1 MSCDWPA
8 ASTNDHSVF
17 SFFQQERPANGLDEA
32 LARYRQIC
40 PLVRLAG
47 PTSFAPIIRE
57 AMRIV
62 IGSHMQY
69 HILLIIADGQVRP
82 PLPPPPPPPP
92 PPPSPSAHF
101 PALIF

>member
-1 MSCDWPA
+1 MQHDWHA

-32 LARYRQIC
+32 LARYRQIS

-69 HILLIIADGQVRP
+69 HILLIIADGQVTPP
-82 PLPPPPPPPP
+82 PLPHIPMHQAVHLH
-92 PPPSPSAHF
+92 SKGQA
-101 PALIF
+101 